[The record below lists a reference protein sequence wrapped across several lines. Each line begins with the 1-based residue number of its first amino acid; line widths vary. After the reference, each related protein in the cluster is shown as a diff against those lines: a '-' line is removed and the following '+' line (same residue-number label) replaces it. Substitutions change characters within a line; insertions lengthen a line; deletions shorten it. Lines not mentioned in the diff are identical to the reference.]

1 LATASPFDA
10 ALRNVLDRLHSASRE
25 LARYERMP
33 ELGERSIDIALTLT
47 GSTEAVLVLG
57 SAYEGYGQVFSRS
70 SERARRLSDGDA
82 MRILVAAGIRAGSPP
97 AGRTRAGMGGW
108 TATMGAHLR
117 LGDRVI
123 GAIAVAR
130 PSDYLDADRQ
140 ALSIFASQVAHAV
153 DAAQLRNRQQ
163 ALEPT
168 LRRKGER
175 DRDPGGTEE
184 RLRTAERVERAHEL
198 AVEVMLAVSSHAV
211 AEQSLTDFYHRLAG
225 TVAELVGADK
235 VLFWRVDEDRML
247 APAGGYG
254 VDDVFL
260 VRLTP
265 IRCDPSS
272 DDLASKVVY
281 RDLIFRA
288 NSSDE
293 FAEFDY
299 VLKRLSVGNAISVPW
314 RAGEK
319 RLGLVAAYDSRQPGG
334 FSREDTWVLQK
345 AGLAAGLVTQL
356 WHAQEDLRKSVDR
369 LTKVDS
375 ARQLL
380 LKNMSTVVEKE
391 RKRFVSEL
399 HDDALQKLT
408 AAELELGRAGP
419 DGGLEPAGVTK
430 LRSLLAQTETS
441 LRRLVFDVR
450 PPALE
455 SQDGLAQS
463 IRDRVAML
471 SRSGIEPQVDVDV
484 PSDLSLEH
492 RALLFR
498 QIGEAVNN
506 VERHSDA
513 SRLRVSLRK
522 VDDGILG
529 VVDDD
534 GKGFNV
540 AERSNL
546 PGHLGLLALRERA
559 LMAGGWYKIESQPG
573 NGTHVEF
580 WIPISS

>member
-10 ALRNVLDRLHSASRE
+10 ALRSVLDRLHAASRE

-70 SERARRLSDGDA
+70 SERARRLSEDES
-82 MRILVAAGIRAGSPP
+82 MKVLVAAGIRAGSPP
-97 AGRTRAGMGGW
+97 GGRSRPGTGW
-108 TATMGAHLR
+108 TATMGTQLR
-117 LGDRVI
+117 LGERTI
-123 GAIAVAR
+123 GGIAVAR
-130 PSDYLDADRQ
+130 PSDYSDADRQ
-140 ALSIFASQVAHAV
+140 ALSIFGSHVAHAL
-153 DAAQLRNRQQ
+153 DAAQLRGRQH
-163 ALEPT
+163 ALESA
-168 LRRKGER
+168 LRGKAEKDGEH
-175 DRDPGGTEE
+175 GETEE

-211 AEQSLTDFYHRLAG
+211 AQPSLTDFYHRLAG
-225 TVAELVGADK
+225 TLAELVGADR
-235 VLFWRVDEDRML
+235 VLFWRLGDDQML

-254 VDDVFL
+254 VDDPFL
-260 VRLTP
+260 VRLSP
-265 IRCDPSS
+265 IRCDPSA

-288 NSSDE
+288 NSSQE
-293 FAEFDY
+293 FAEFEY
-299 VLKRLSVGNAISVPW
+299 VLKRLSVENAMSVSW

-319 RLGLVAAYDSRQPGG
+319 RFGLVAAYDSRQPGG

-356 WHAQEDLRKSVDR
+356 WHTQADLRRSVDR

-408 AAELELGRAGP
+408 AAELELARAGP
-419 DGGLEPAGVTK
+419 DGSLEPASVSK

-471 SRSGIEPQVDVDV
+471 SRSGIEHQVDIDI

-498 QIGEAVNN
+498 QVGEAVNN
-506 VERHSDA
+506 VERHSGA
-513 SRLRVSLRK
+513 GRLRVSLRN
-522 VDDGILG
+522 VDGGILG
-529 VVDDD
+529 VVEDD

-573 NGTHVEF
+573 SGTHVEF
-580 WIPISS
+580 WIPTSG

>member
-1 LATASPFDA
+1 MK
-10 ALRNVLDRLHSASRE
+10 V
-25 LARYERMP
+25 
-33 ELGERSIDIALTLT
+33 
-47 GSTEAVLVLG
+47 
-57 SAYEGYGQVFSRS
+57 
-70 SERARRLSDGDA
+70 
-82 MRILVAAGIRAGSPP
+82 LVAAGIRAGSPP
-97 AGRTRAGMGGW
+97 GGRSRPGTGW
-108 TATMGAHLR
+108 TATMGTQLR
-117 LGDRVI
+117 LGERTI
-123 GAIAVAR
+123 GGIAVAR
-130 PSDYLDADRQ
+130 PSDYSDADRQ
-140 ALSIFASQVAHAV
+140 ALSIFGSHVAHAL
-153 DAAQLRNRQQ
+153 DAAQLRGRQH
-163 ALEPT
+163 ALESA
-168 LRRKGER
+168 LRGKAEKDGEH
-175 DRDPGGTEE
+175 GETEE

-198 AVEVMLAVSSHAV
+198 AVEVMLAVSSHA
-211 AEQSLTDFYHRLAG
+211 AAQPSLTDFYHRLAG
-225 TVAELVGADK
+225 TLAELVGADR
-235 VLFWRVDEDRML
+235 VLFWRLGDDQML

-254 VDDVFL
+254 VDDAFL
-260 VRLTP
+260 VRLSP
-265 IRCDPSS
+265 IRCDPSA

-288 NSSDE
+288 NSSQE
-293 FAEFDY
+293 FAEFEY
-299 VLKRLSVGNAISVPW
+299 VLKRLSVENAMSVSW

-319 RLGLVAAYDSRQPGG
+319 RFGLVAAYDSRQPGG

-356 WHAQEDLRKSVDR
+356 WHTQADLRRSVDR

-408 AAELELGRAGP
+408 AAELELARTGP
-419 DGGLEPAGVTK
+419 DGSLEPASVSK

-471 SRSGIEPQVDVDV
+471 SRSGIEHQVDIDI

-498 QIGEAVNN
+498 QVGEAVNN
-506 VERHSDA
+506 VERHSGA
-513 SRLRVSLRK
+513 GRLRVSLRN
-522 VDDGILG
+522 VDGGILG
-529 VVDDD
+529 VVEDD

-573 NGTHVEF
+573 SGTHVEF
-580 WIPISS
+580 WIPTSG